1 MSLAWRMSNTHQ
13 MKYKEM
19 QRNAEKM
26 ERNGEK
32 CRMTLEGMEIVKEVK
47 IVLKKG
53 YDVSS
58 VAIYVSTLVYNV
70 ISSRVHQNIKKLSEF
85 QSNFI

>member
-53 YDVSS
+53 YGVIVYDVSS
-58 VAIYVSTLVYNV
+58 VAIFVSTLV
-70 ISSRVHQNIKKLSEF
+70 IM
-85 QSNFI
+85 

>member
-1 MSLAWRMSNTHQ
+1 
-13 MKYKEM
+13 
-19 QRNAEKM
+19 M

-53 YDVSS
+53 YG
-58 VAIYVSTLVYNV
+58 AIFVSTLV
-70 ISSRVHQNIKKLSEF
+70 IM
-85 QSNFI
+85 